1 MPAPSLMQAEADR
14 AAGRLDAALAGYRA
28 VLAADPAAEAAL
40 IGLCATLDAL
50 NRPGTPEE
58 AVARSNFAEG
68 LRRRG
73 RVVEAEAHH
82 RAALGW
88 LPDFGG
94 IHFNLAVLLQ
104 AGGRLEEAAGHYGE
118 AARRMPRFAPAFA
131 NLGTVAR
138 DLGRLDAAEAAF
150 RTAIALDAGLTAAWA
165 GLGGVAR
172 SRGNDARAVALWRV
186 AAALAPALAELHA
199 NLGVSL
205 KDLGRG
211 EEALGALSRAL
222 TAGLPDEGGVL
233 AQLVQQRRHLCRW
246 DGLEPLSR
254 RLTGLAGTSRQIHPW
269 IFLGQGAGP
278 AAERACAEAYA
289 AWRTRTVTPLPAA
302 EARGAGGPIR
312 LGYLSADFH
321 EHATAVLLAEV
332 IECHDRRRF
341 HVAAYSYGPDDGGP
355 MRARLRRGFD
365 AFHDIAALSHADAA
379 RKIRADGI
387 DILIDLKG
395 FTQGARPEIPAH
407 RPAPVQVQWL
417 GYPGTMG
424 AGFIDYII
432 GDAIVTPPGCESGY
446 RERIVRL
453 PQCYQPNDRTRPIVL
468 PPGRAAC
475 GLPADGVVFCAFNAL
490 YKITPVRFALW
501 MDIVRAVPGSVL
513 WLLAGPAPAME
524 SLRTAARS
532 HGVDA
537 DRLVFAARRPLAEYL
552 GLFTLA
558 DLFLDTHPVGAHT
571 TASDALWAGL
581 PVLTHRGPG
590 FAARVAASLLHAV
603 GLPELAVATAEDYR
617 AAAIRLGYD
626 PAERAALHARLAQH
640 RDRAPLFDTPRFT
653 HGLEVAFAHMAA
665 LHRSGQGPQGFEL
678 EPSS

>member
-1 MPAPSLMQAEADR
+1 MSDPLTQARVAV
-14 AAGRLDAALAGYRA
+14 AACRRTR
-28 VLAADPAAEAAL
+28 AADPSSEAAL
-40 IGLCATLDAL
+40 TGLCAALDAL
-50 NRPGTPEE
+50 GIPGTPDE
-58 AVARSNFAEG
+58 AVARSNYAES

-73 RVVEAEAHH
+73 RTAEAEAHH
-82 RAALGW
+82 RAALAW

-104 AGGRLEEAAGHYGE
+104 ATGRLDAAAHHYAA
-118 AARRMPRFAPAFA
+118 AARLMPGYAPALA
-131 NLGTVAR
+131 NLGTVSR
-138 DLGRLDAAEAAF
+138 DLGRLEAAETAF
-150 RTAIALDAGLTAAWA
+150 RSALAIDPGLMPAWV

-172 SRGNDARAVALWRV
+172 DRGDDARAVTRWRV
-186 AAALAPALAELHA
+186 AAALAPAVAEIHA

-211 EEALGALSRAL
+211 DEAVTALSRAL
-222 TAGLPDEGGVL
+222 VAGLADPGGVL
-233 AQLVQQRRHLCRW
+233 GQLVQQRRHLCRW

-254 RLTGLAGTSRQIHPW
+254 SLTALTGTSHQIHPW

-278 AAERACAEAYA
+278 AAERACAERYA
-289 AWRTRTVTPLPAA
+289 AWRTRSVTPLPALS
-302 EARGAGGPIR
+302 RPPHTPIR

-365 AFHDIAALSHADAA
+365 AFHDIRTLSHADAA
-379 RKIRADGI
+379 RTIRDHGI

-395 FTQGARPEIPAH
+395 FTQGARPEIAAH

-432 GDAIVTPPGCESGY
+432 GDAIVTPPGCEAGY
-446 RERIVRL
+446 SERIVRL
-453 PQCYQPNDRTRPIVL
+453 PRCYQPNDRTRPIAP

-490 YKITPVRFALW
+490 YKITPARFALW
-501 MDIVRAVPGSVL
+501 MDILRAVPGSVL
-513 WLLAGPAPAME
+513 WLLAGPDQAMAA
-524 SLRTAARS
+524 LRAAARA

-537 DRLVFAARRPLAEYL
+537 ARLVFAARRPLADYL

-581 PVLTHRGPG
+581 PVLTHPGPG
-590 FAARVAASLLHAV
+590 FAARVAASLLHAT
-603 GLPELAVATAEDYR
+603 GLPDLAVATAEDYR
-617 AAAIRLGYD
+617 TAAVRLGHDAAA
-626 PAERAALHARLAQH
+626 RAALRARLAAE
-640 RDRAPLFDTPRFT
+640 RGRAPLFDTPRFT
-653 HGLEVAFAHMAA
+653 HGLEVAFAHMAV
-665 LHRSGQGPQGFEL
+665 LHRGGQPPQGFDL
-678 EPSS
+678 TDGEP

>member
-1 MPAPSLMQAEADR
+1 MSGPLTRAEADR
-14 AAGRLDAALAGYRA
+14 AAGRLDAALAGYRDA
-28 VLAADPAAEAAL
+28 LAADPAAEAAL
-40 IGLCATLDAL
+40 TGLCAVLDAL
-50 NRPGTPEE
+50 NRPGTPDE
-58 AVARSNFAEG
+58 AVARSNHAES

-73 RVVEAEAHH
+73 RVAEAEAHH
-82 RAALGW
+82 RAALSW

-104 AGGRLEEAAGHYGE
+104 ATGRLEEAAGHYGE
-118 AARRMPRFAPAFA
+118 AARLMPRFAPAFA

-150 RTAIALDAGLTAAWA
+150 RSALAIAPDLMPAWV
-165 GLGGVAR
+165 GLGGVVR
-172 SRGNDARAVALWRV
+172 DRGDDARAAGLWRV
-186 AAALAPALAELHA
+186 AAALAPAVAEIHA

-211 EEALGALSRAL
+211 GEAAAALARALS
-222 TAGLPDEGGVL
+222 AGLPDPGGVL
-233 AQLVQQRRHLCRW
+233 GQLVQQRRHLCRW

-254 RLTGLAGTSRQIHPW
+254 RLTGLVATSRQIHPW

-278 AAERACAEAYA
+278 AAERACAERYA
-289 AWRTRTVTPLPAA
+289 AWRTRTVIPLPAA
-302 EARGAGGPIR
+302 PRVAHAPVR

-332 IECHDRRRF
+332 IERHDRGRF

-365 AFHDIAALSHADAA
+365 AFHDIRTLSHADAA
-379 RKIRADGI
+379 RRIRGDGV

-432 GDAIVTPPGCESGY
+432 GDAVVTPPGCEAGY
-446 RERIVRL
+446 SERIVRL
-453 PQCYQPNDRTRPIVL
+453 PHCYQPNDRARPIAP

-475 GLPADGVVFCAFNAL
+475 GLPEERVVFCGFNAL

-501 MDIVRAVPGSVL
+501 MDILRAVPGSVL
-513 WLLAGPAPAME
+513 WLLAGPDEAMD
-524 SLRTAARS
+524 SLRTVARS
-532 HGVDA
+532 HGVDPA
-537 DRLVFAARRPLAEYL
+537 RLVFAARRPLADYL
-552 GLFTLA
+552 GLFAIA

-581 PVLTHRGPG
+581 PVLTHLGPG

-603 GLPELAVATAEDYR
+603 GLPDLAVGTAEDYR
-617 AAAIRLGYD
+617 AAAIRLGRD
-626 PAERAALHARLAQH
+626 PAGRAALRARLAAR

-665 LHRSGQGPQGFEL
+665 LHRSGQEPQGFEL
-678 EPSS
+678 TDGEP